1 MTDTSSEYHAV
12 IINIGTK
19 SISAGFV
26 GEAEPATVLQ
36 LGPFEES
43 CERALPPYFELDH
56 SLTALERKN
65 LIQGLTSD
73 PILELLSDI
82 FTREQCLWFPL
93 RSLLK
98 CHSSATLSR
107 EVRAKVIDLLAN
119 CLLVT
124 PSRTKI
130 FLVDSFITES
140 SRNIIYNE
148 LLYGIG
154 VRSIYCIPEPILTI
168 VGANSKLGLVVDI
181 GWDKISIIPVID
193 LRMVEECGYENFRK
207 STGTH
212 LHYYTLQ
219 KLLELENKELTE
231 SLRSNSFEFV
241 NSFVTNCMYCKQD
254 DEEQETQF
262 TLIGIEIPNETR
274 YQPIQECFL
283 SDYVLTK
290 PILRVVERC
299 PLDFRSKLMS
309 SICFTGFVTSIPGF
323 KSSILNQLRE
333 LTSMEVQAITTLG
346 PYAGYSLY
354 GSTKLVREEYSAWK
368 AFEVTKR
375 TFVKR

>member
-12 IINIGTK
+12 IINISTK

-36 LGPFEES
+36 LGPFKES

-56 SLTALERKN
+56 SLTALVRKN
-65 LIQGLTSD
+65 IIEGLTSD
-73 PILELLSDI
+73 PILKDLSDI
-82 FTREQCLWFPL
+82 FTTEQFLWFPL

-107 EVRAKVIDLLAN
+107 EVRAKVVDLLVN
-119 CLLVT
+119 RLLVT

-130 FLVDSFITES
+130 FLIDSFITES
-140 SRNIIYNE
+140 SKNIIYNE
-148 LLYGIG
+148 LLYGVG

-168 VGANSKLGLVVDI
+168 VGAQSKHGLVVDI

-207 STGTH
+207 LTGTH
-212 LHYYTLQ
+212 LHYYTLH
-219 KLLELENKELTE
+219 KLLELENKELTQY
-231 SLRSNSFEFV
+231 LRSNSFEFV
-241 NSFVTNCMYCKQD
+241 NNFITGCMYCKQD
-254 DEEQETQF
+254 GEEQETQF
-262 TLIGIEIPNETR
+262 TLSGINIPNEKR
-274 YQPIQECFL
+274 YQPVHECFL
-283 SDYVLTK
+283 SNHVLSK
-290 PILRVVERC
+290 RILKVVERC
-299 PLDFRSKLMS
+299 PLDYRSKLMN

-333 LTSMEVQAITTLG
+333 LTSIKVQAIMTLG